1 MKLFK
6 KDAHQGGITYLDFFK
21 NKTFFATSSLDKTI
35 RIWDFTS
42 EQDYVREL
50 IVNQKPTVDD

>member
-21 NKTFFATSSLDKTI
+21 EKPYFATSSLDKSV
-35 RIWDFTS
+35 RIWDFNN
-42 EQDYVREL
+42 EL
-50 IVNQKPTVDD
+50 DFIK